1 MDASWL
7 KTPISDHYSATV
19 TNLSDRN
26 VLNDIKIHLTESQLE
41 MYTKTCFGKLLDIPL
56 KFQGAFIHCL
66 LLREVILSNPRPLE
80 MWFQFSDHQIRFGP
94 YEFAILSGLRFGSLP
109 APSSFNFY
117 EEVEVQG
124 SNKKQRVER
133 NRLRDTYFPGMEK
146 ISLRQYKDKFTSINF
161 SMVPDEDAVKLAL
174 ILFLELYIHGRDK
187 RRYITEFHM
196 QLVDDLD
203 RFNVYPWGTY
213 AWAVSYKY
221 LRDALSGRTARHL
234 SRVQKKKSGHEE
246 KYNLGGCPYFLQ
258 VCRGLT
264 FSIIKCYI
272 YLI

>member
-1 MDASWL
+1 MDARVL

-66 LLREVILSNPRPLE
+66 LLREVILPNPRPLE
-80 MWFQFSDHQIRFGP
+80 MWFEISGHQIRFGP
-94 YEFAILSGLRFGSLP
+94 YKFAILSGLRFGSLL
-109 APSSFNFY
+109 APSSFDFY
-117 EEVEVQG
+117 QEVEVEG
-124 SNKKQRVER
+124 LNKKQSVER
-133 NRLRDTYFPGMEK
+133 NRLRDIYFSGMKK
-146 ISLRQYKDKFTSINF
+146 ISLRQYRDKFISTDF
-161 SMVPDEDAVKLAL
+161 SMVPDEDAIKFAL

-187 RRYITEFHM
+187 RRYITQFHM

-203 RFNVYPWGTY
+203 RFNAYPWGTY

-221 LRDALSGRTARHL
+221 QRDALSRRTARHL
-234 SRVQKKKSGHEE
+234 SRVQKKKS
-246 KYNLGGCPYFLQ
+246 
-258 VCRGLT
+258 
-264 FSIIKCYI
+264 
-272 YLI
+272 